1 MYADILLSQVSILFL
16 VFIINAPAFS
26 NVDNNA
32 KPVSSS
38 RTPALAKQIV
48 FERSNSTSVSLPSM
62 FDTYKVPFSKS
73 FFDTHA
79 SEVLII

>member
-1 MYADILLSQVSILFL
+1 MYADILLSQVSIPFL

-38 RTPALAKQIV
+38 RTPALVKQIV
-48 FERSNSTSVSLPSM
+48 FESSNSISVSSPSI
-62 FDTYKVPFSKS
+62 FDTSKVPFSKS